1 MGAFKEA
8 VRSLFGQSDGG
19 TPPIGRASRFQ
30 SPPATALPS
39 WPRTGYAVIDVE
51 TTGLS
56 PRSDRVVEVGVVLLD
71 SHGKPEHEWV
81 SRINPRRPVGATH
94 IHGITDA
101 DVAQAPVFE
110 AVVPH
115 LAGLL
120 HGRALVAHN
129 ARFDSSFMKFEFG
142 RANWSWPSVPMLC
155 TLDASWHY
163 LPHLDRRRLSDC
175 CWAAGLKVDGGHSAL
190 VDARATANLL
200 AHYLHPG
207 VPPSPLQEHR
217 AIVGQATR
225 VLWPTGAGMGR
236 IADPSAPA
244 QPTVRAIPR
253 YMPPLRVATL
263 LETFTLTDA
272 LDEGA
277 TADALPYLEFL
288 TEALEDGE
296 LSEQEQAALGEIAEL
311 YGLGDDGVAK
321 AHRGFLRALA
331 REAIEDGTI
340 TRAERKELHAV
351 AELLGLPKSAVK
363 DLLDGEEEA
372 RLATLS
378 EGLKPLPSGWN
389 FGEPLRVGQRVAFT
403 GCDDDERSRLE
414 ARAERAGVSVLSS
427 VSRRT
432 AMLVTD
438 GSFEGVKANA
448 AAQLGTRVVLPSEFA
463 TLLRHIQPVLALA
476 NPAPARVEESEEDS
490 KAASQTSTIDP
501 KTVSPGEVRSWAI
514 SNGYQVGARG
524 RLSAEIWKA
533 YAAAAP

>member
-1 MGAFKEA
+1 MGAFKDA
-8 VRSLFGQSDGG
+8 VRRLFGPSGAAKH
-19 TPPIGRASRFQ
+19 PARPNASQFQ
-30 SPPATALPS
+30 SPAAAAQSS
-39 WPRTGYAVIDVE
+39 WAPTGYAVIDVE

-71 SHGKPEHEWV
+71 SHGRAEHEWV

-101 DVAQAPVFE
+101 DVAQAPAFE

-120 HGRALVAHN
+120 QGRALVAHN

-163 LPHLDRRRLSDC
+163 LPNLDRRRLSDC
-175 CWAAGLKVDGGHSAL
+175 CWAAGVKVDGGHSAL

-207 VPPSPLQEHR
+207 VPPTPLQEHR
-217 AIVGQATR
+217 AVVGQATR
-225 VLWPTGAGMGR
+225 VLWPAGAGMGR

-244 QPTVRAIPR
+244 KLMPRAIPR

-277 TADALPYLEFL
+277 TADALPYLEL
-288 TEALEDGE
+288 LSEALEDGE
-296 LSEQEQAALGEIAEL
+296 ISEQEQAALGEIAEL

-340 TRAERKELHAV
+340 TRAERTELHAV

-372 RLATLS
+372 RLAALS
-378 EGLKPLPSGWN
+378 EGLKPLPAGWDH
-389 FGEPLRVGQRVAFT
+389 GEPLRVGQRVAFT
-403 GCDDDERSRLE
+403 GCDDHERSRLE
-414 ARAERAGVSVLSS
+414 ATADRAGVRVLGN

-432 AMLVTD
+432 AMLVAD
-438 GSFEGVKANA
+438 GSVQGVKANA
-448 AAQLGTRVVLPSEFA
+448 AAQLGTRVVLPSEYA

-476 NPAPARVEESEEDS
+476 DPPPVRPAGSDG
-490 KAASQTSTIDP
+490 K
-501 KTVSPGEVRSWAI
+501 VRSSSTGSRQANPGQVRAWAI
-514 SNGYQVGARG
+514 SNGYQVGTRG